1 MEYSLRHI
9 LTVAHGWGFGAVFL
23 VGFPAAL
30 LALTGMTSRDE
41 PGPSERDQRL
51 LAAGLWV
58 MAATGWV
65 AVLTGA
71 YVIYPWYRAKPPA
84 GVTDLAAF
92 PRSLLLSHPDT
103 VWWHSFGMEWKEH
116 VSWIAP
122 ILLTVVAYLFSVY
135 GASLSR
141 HRPARNAMLALTLVG
156 FLTAGIAGEF
166 GKLLG
171 QVAPVGNSS
180 AAAPA
185 GKSEK

>member
-1 MEYSLRHI
+1 
-9 LTVAHGWGFGAVFL
+9 
-23 VGFPAAL
+23 
-30 LALTGMTSRDE
+30 
-41 PGPSERDQRL
+41 
-51 LAAGLWV
+51 
-58 MAATGWV
+58 
-65 AVLTGA
+65 
-71 YVIYPWYRAKPPA
+71 
-84 GVTDLAAF
+84 
-92 PRSLLLSHPDT
+92 
-103 VWWHSFGMEWKEH
+103 MEWKEH

-185 GKSEK
+185 GKIEK